1 MHEQTIDEAQHS
13 GRISGAGEGRT
24 NMIQATQLRPGMII
38 VHEKDLYRVTAV
50 HHLTP
55 GNKRGFMQTK
65 MKSLRTGVGT
75 EYKFRSEDRVDQAI
89 LQTRQMQYLYAEG
102 DMHTFMDT
110 ENYEQMTLSA
120 DDIGNLLS
128 FLLPNH
134 VVEVELYDGKPVGLS
149 PPSTV
154 DLEVID
160 TEPSMKG
167 ATASASYK
175 PAKLET
181 GVTIQVPPFVQVGD
195 RVRVDPA
202 EGTYLERVK

>member
-1 MHEQTIDEAQHS
+1 
-13 GRISGAGEGRT
+13 
-24 NMIQATQLRPGMII
+24 MIQSTQLRPGMII
-38 VHEKDLYRVTAV
+38 IHEGDLYRVTAV

-65 MKSLRTGVGT
+65 MKNES
-75 EYKFRSEDRVDQAI
+75 
-89 LQTRQMQYLYAEG
+89 RQMQYLYAEG
-102 DMHTFMDT
+102 DLHTFMDT
-110 ENYEQMTLSA
+110 QNYEQMTLA
-120 DDIGNLLS
+120 AEDIGDLLS
-128 FLLPNH
+128 YLLPNSIVGIEFH
-134 VVEVELYDGKPVGLS
+134 DGKPVGIN

-154 DLEVID
+154 DLKVVD

-195 RVRVDPA
+195 KVRVDPSD
-202 EGTYLERVK
+202 GSYQERVK

>member
-1 MHEQTIDEAQHS
+1 MV
-13 GRISGAGEGRT
+13 
-24 NMIQATQLRPGMII
+24 QATQLRPGMII
-38 VHEKDLYRVTAV
+38 IHEGDLFRVTAV

-65 MKSLRTGVGT
+65 MKNLRTGIGT

-89 LQTRQMQYLYAEG
+89 LDNRQMQYLYAEG
-102 DMHTFMDT
+102 DLHMFMDT
-110 ENYEQMTLSA
+110 ENYEQMALTSE
-120 DDIGNLLS
+120 DIGALLS
-128 FLLPNH
+128 FLLPNSIVGIEFH
-134 VVEVELYDGKPVGLS
+134 DGKPVGIN
-149 PPSTV
+149 PPATV

-181 GVTIQVPPFVQVGD
+181 GVTVQVPPFVQVGD
-195 RVRVDPA
+195 KVRVDPTD
-202 EGTYLERVK
+202 GSYLERVK

>member
-1 MHEQTIDEAQHS
+1 MIIIH
-13 GRISGAGEGRT
+13 AGE
-24 NMIQATQLRPGMII
+24 
-38 VHEKDLYRVTAV
+38 LYRVTAV

-65 MKSLRTGVGT
+65 MKSLRTGIGT

-89 LQTRQMQYLYAEG
+89 LDNRQFQYLYAEG

-110 ENYEQMTLSA
+110 ENYEQISLSA
-120 DDIGNLLS
+120 DDIGDLLKY
-128 FLLPNH
+128 LLPESKVGIEFH
-134 VVEVELYDGKPVGLS
+134 DGKPVGIN

-154 DLEVID
+154 DLTVVD

-181 GVTIQVPPFVQVGD
+181 GVTVLVPPFVQIGD
-195 RVRVDPA
+195 KVRVDPTD
-202 EGTYLERVK
+202 GSYQERVK

>member
-1 MHEQTIDEAQHS
+1 
-13 GRISGAGEGRT
+13 
-24 NMIQATQLRPGMII
+24 MIQATQLRPGMVII
-38 VHEKDLYRVTAV
+38 HEGDLYRVTVV

-65 MKSLRTGVGT
+65 MKNLKTGVGT
-75 EYKFRSEDRVDQAI
+75 EYKFRSEDRVEQAT
-89 LQTRQMQYLYAEG
+89 LESRTMQYLYAEG
-102 DMHTFMDT
+102 DLHTFMDT
-110 ENYEQMTLSA
+110 DNYEQITLTA
-120 DDIGNLLS
+120 QDIGELLP
-128 FLLPNH
+128 FLLPNA
-134 VVEVELYDGKPVGLS
+134 VVEVELYEGNPIGVS

-154 DLEVID
+154 DLEVVD

-181 GVTIQVPPFVQVGD
+181 GVTIQVPPFIQVGD
-195 RVRVDPA
+195 KVRVDPS

>member
-1 MHEQTIDEAQHS
+1 
-13 GRISGAGEGRT
+13 
-24 NMIQATQLRPGMII
+24 MIQATQLRPGMII
-38 VHEKDLYRVTAV
+38 IHEKDLYRVTAV

-120 DDIGNLLS
+120 DDIGHLLS

-134 VVEVELYDGKPVGLS
+134 VVEVELYEGKPVGIS
-149 PPSTV
+149 PPPSV

-195 RVRVDPA
+195 KVRVDPA